1 MVGAGRAAPG
11 TAGQP
16 TPPNRSV
23 RRPWSGRPL
32 AVLAAALLVAGSGGC
47 AVLAEEIPGQAK
59 PVDPA
64 RPPAGPLD
72 GDAPLTQGDLAQ
84 VSAEQLL
91 DESLVALVTQPVLHT
106 RMESLGDVATYVAGG
121 DYTRAISEG
130 GFDFRTNEYAYH
142 QIDGF
147 NVACAG
153 GKAYRYDKFDA
164 AWQPGGL
171 DCEIGGGGTLGSARS
186 TLELIGTVSEGVL
199 TAGLTVDEARAYVGS
214 LREDYPG
221 YLDVGELS
229 LVEHDGRQY
238 VRMPV
243 VFRAL
248 DGNGEQYGMSVLIW
262 AFRAIGPR
270 WETHVLTPGSGQ
282 TGVSQVEAV
291 YYLDPKT
298 RLPAYSESLLYY
310 PPEDPAAL
318 EGDVS
323 RIEYLWDGVVPR
335 ETPGAGF
342 PVEPPPL
349 SWPAGRLAPTGR

>member
-1 MVGAGRAAPG
+1 
-11 TAGQP
+11 
-16 TPPNRSV
+16 
-23 RRPWSGRPL
+23 
-32 AVLAAALLVAGSGGC
+32 
-47 AVLAEEIPGQAK
+47 VLAEEIPGQAA

-91 DESLVALVTQPVLHT
+91 DESLVAQFTQPVLHT
-106 RMESLGDVATYVAGG
+106 RMESLRDVATYVAGG

-142 QIDGF
+142 QISGF
-147 NVACAG
+147 NTACAG
-153 GKAYRYDKFDA
+153 GKAYQYDKWDA
-164 AWQPGGL
+164 AWKPGGFN
-171 DCEIGGGGTLGSARS
+171 CEISGGVGASRS
-186 TLELIGTVSEGVL
+186 TLELIGTVTEGVL
-199 TAGLTVDEARAYVGS
+199 TAGLTPEEATAYVAS

-221 YLDVGELS
+221 YLDAGELS

-248 DGNGEQYGMSVLIW
+248 DGTGEPYGMAVLMS
-262 AFRAIGPR
+262 AFRAIGPK
-270 WETHVLTPGSGQ
+270 WQSHVLTPGFGQ
-282 TGVSQVEAV
+282 TPRSQVEAV

-298 RLPAYSESLLYY
+298 RLPAYSESLLYF
-310 PPEDPAAL
+310 PPTDPAAL
-318 EGDVS
+318 EGDVA
-323 RIEYLWDGVVPR
+323 RVEYLWDGVVPR
-335 ETPGAGF
+335 QTPGAGY
-342 PVEPPPL
+342 PVEPTPL